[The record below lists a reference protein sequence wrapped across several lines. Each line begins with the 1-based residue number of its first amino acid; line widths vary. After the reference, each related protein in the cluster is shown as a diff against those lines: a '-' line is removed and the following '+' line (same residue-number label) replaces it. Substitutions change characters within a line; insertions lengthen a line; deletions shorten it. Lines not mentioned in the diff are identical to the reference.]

1 MTSGILSGCRAIK
14 PFRTKTEELFMKKLR
29 NNKTKKIKRGRVRKD
44 VVAFRLSCDVKGTGL
59 SHYILMEKKG
69 DK

>member
-1 MTSGILSGCRAIK
+1 
-14 PFRTKTEELFMKKLR
+14 MKKLR
-29 NNKTKKIKRGRVRKD
+29 DKKTKNTKRGRVRKD
-44 VVAFRLSCDVKGTGL
+44 VIAFRLSCDVKGTGL